1 MAVTVASWIGLTV
14 SAQRDVSPNRS
25 CSRSAS
31 DAVYRRRCGSIRI
44 WQRSAIAWIRTP
56 DRSVMVSWKDRVGV
70 AANRSAVAPVHPKI
84 RSATLA
90 PPLQDDRPVP
100 QPGQELIQCLAGLG
114 PAVEPLPVHPE
125 LADQRV
131 AHVDRDQ
138 EHLVLM
144 HEDGLGV
151 GRQLTQ
157 QRVFGSE
164 PVPGFQV
171 ELALGHPARAR
182 VARHHPA
189 QGRVEEEERHR
200 DRDLQLVPVGAG
212 QRPGRVVADPLGHRL
227 VPAPGRALVGEQQV
241 ARPAGAGDR
250 ALVHVDQV
258 PVPAVQD
265 RLAHLAPFGPR
276 RVVPPLAAQLH
287 RQPAR
292 HLRAARPRTGRRG
305 PGWPFDETAQ
315 PGSPGG
321 SRSAPSW
328 SEALGGILRHRA
340 PSKGRLVICSSVGSA
355 GGWAIS
361 MATPA
366 ASGAAPATAFS
377 IRSRTVS
384 AEQPLCSRRSRS
396 TPASSRPRYSTLP
409 ACEPSWGSTSSTAR
423 RTRALVSSGCRSCT
437 SSRLST
443 SGSATSLSISF
454 GPGPSPSS
462 SPTISVILAS
472 PAPYSS
478 TRQPTSSSAV
488 AATCGPARDRSSASS
503 ASTRS
508 PAAWASSPAAIGPPC
523 SRVWFPAHL
532 RDAVT
537 ALGRRA
543 GRYMARVTPVGEC
556 AVLSTLPP
564 PRYMCTPHGRHGSK
578 LRTARM
584 MSMPLKFSLE
594 FSSKIGVFCTASSYG
609 PGVP

>member
-1 MAVTVASWIGLTV
+1 MA
-14 SAQRDVSPNRS
+14 
-25 CSRSAS
+25 
-31 DAVYRRRCGSIRI
+31 
-44 WQRSAIAWIRTP
+44 
-56 DRSVMVSWKDRVGV
+56 SWKDRVGV
-70 AANRSAVAPVHPKI
+70 AAYRSALAPVHPKI

-90 PPLQDDRPVP
+90 PPLQYDRPPP
-100 QPGQELIQCLAGLG
+100 QPGQERGQRLAGLG

-151 GRQLTQ
+151 RRQLAE
-157 QRVFGSE
+157 QRVRGGE
-164 PVPGFQV
+164 PVPGLQV

-189 QGRVEEEERHR
+189 QRRVEEEERHR

-227 VPAPGRALVGEQQV
+227 IPAPGRSFVGEQQV

-265 RLAHLAPFGPR
+265 RLAHLAPFGTR
-276 RVVPPLAAQLH
+276 RVLPALAPQALATQLQ
-287 RQPAR
+287 R
-292 HLRAARPRTGRRG
+292 LRTGRRG
-305 PGWPFDETAQ
+305 PGRPFDETAQ
-315 PGSPGG
+315 SGDFKGPGG
-321 SRSAPSW
+321 TRSAPSW
-328 SEALGGILRHRA
+328 PEALGGILRHRA

-355 GGWAIS
+355 GGWASS

-454 GPGPSPSS
+454 GPDSS
-462 SPTISVILAS
+462 SPTISVIRAS

-478 TRQPTSSSAV
+478 TRQLTSSSAV
-488 AATCGPARDRSSASS
+488 AATCGPACDRSSESS

-508 PAAWASSPAAIGPPC
+508 PAAWASSPAAIRTLLFYVPLA
-523 SRVWFPAHL
+523 S
-532 RDAVT
+532 
-537 ALGRRA
+537 GR
-543 GRYMARVTPVGEC
+543 
-556 AVLSTLPP
+556 LL
-564 PRYMCTPHGRHGSK
+564 
-578 LRTARM
+578 
-584 MSMPLKFSLE
+584 
-594 FSSKIGVFCTASSYG
+594 
-609 PGVP
+609 

>member
-1 MAVTVASWIGLTV
+1 M
-14 SAQRDVSPNRS
+14 
-25 CSRSAS
+25 
-31 DAVYRRRCGSIRI
+31 
-44 WQRSAIAWIRTP
+44 RTP

-70 AANRSAVAPVHPKI
+70 AAYRSAVAPVQPKI
-84 RSATLA
+84 RSATSVLFHFQGVT
-90 PPLQDDRPVP
+90 LQDHGPPP
-100 QPGQELIQCLAGLG
+100 QAGQERGQRLSGLG

-144 HEDGLGV
+144 DEDGLGIR
-151 GRQLTQ
+151 RQFAQ
-157 QRVFGSE
+157 QRVFGGE

-182 VARHHPA
+182 VSRHHPA
-189 QGRVEEEERHR
+189 QRRVEEEERHR
-200 DRDLQLVPVGAG
+200 DRDLQLVPVRAV
-212 QRPGRVVADPLGHRL
+212 QRPARVVADPLGHRL
-227 VPAPGRALVGEQQV
+227 VPAPGRPLVGEQQV
-241 ARPAGAGDR
+241 AGPAGAGDR
-250 ALVHVDQV
+250 ALVQVDQV
-258 PVPAVQD
+258 PVPLVQD
-265 RLAHLAPFGPR
+265 RLAHLAPFGAR
-276 RVVPPLAAQLH
+276 RIVAALAAQLH
-287 RQPAR
+287 RQPVR
-292 HLRAARPRTGRRG
+292 YLRARPPPAGAPTAGPRAGLSRTGSRLRTGCRG
-305 PGWPFDETAQ
+305 PGRPLDETAQ
-315 PGSPGG
+315 PSDSKGPGA

-328 SEALGGILRHRA
+328 PKALGGILRHRV
-340 PSKGRLVICSSVGSA
+340 PWMPTGRLVICSSVGSA

-361 MATPA
+361 MAIPA

-423 RTRALVSSGCRSCT
+423 RTRVLVSSGCRSCT

-443 SGSATSLSISF
+443 SGSATSLSMSS
-454 GPGPSPSS
+454 GAS

-488 AATCGPARDRSSASS
+488 AATCGPACDRSSASS

-508 PAAWASSPAAIGPPC
+508 PAAWASSPAAIGPPLFVPWRVLHGEGD
-523 SRVWFPAHL
+523 SR
-532 RDAVT
+532 R
-537 ALGRRA
+537 
-543 GRYMARVTPVGEC
+543 
-556 AVLSTLPP
+556 
-564 PRYMCTPHGRHGSK
+564 
-578 LRTARM
+578 
-584 MSMPLKFSLE
+584 
-594 FSSKIGVFCTASSYG
+594 
-609 PGVP
+609 